1 MLLPFPLSWFEP
13 YSCLLLHFSCFP
25 IFLTVNPSC
34 AVFMTSWKPSEWP
47 GSINLPAGLV
57 ACMSLLTGCK
67 VSAQRLLRPPAKDPA
82 VREPEGHST
91 GTWEIGS
98 YQKKTKNEASPYVT
112 CFLPQFLFAIYLL
125 TSTFNVYL
133 GKSALLIKV
142 MRTL

>member
-1 MLLPFPLSWFEP
+1 
-13 YSCLLLHFSCFP
+13 
-25 IFLTVNPSC
+25 
-34 AVFMTSWKPSEWP
+34 
-47 GSINLPAGLV
+47 
-57 ACMSLLTGCK
+57 MSLLTGCK